1 VYNET
6 KLLDKIR
13 PLNERKV
20 TKTRNPSRKRAPQF
34 ASRRKVGCC
43 EQQINN
49 NAHPIYLA
57 RDEVA
62 ETPGKEEG
70 KAPKRYL
77 PGKGAASSSP
87 RGTKVFMYSPDFFLQ
102 KCVLGLW
109 RRSCCCAVLV
119 VRLPAVLLSRQFQS
133 PQLFESRRQ
142 YLVSF

>member
-1 VYNET
+1 VTRQDPQPLEKT
-6 KLLDKIR
+6 GPSIR
-13 PLNERKV
+13 ESKKKSGAAN
-20 TKTRNPSRKRAPQF
+20 
-34 ASRRKVGCC
+34 
-43 EQQINN
+43 QQINN

-102 KCVLGLW
+102 KRVLGCW
-109 RRSCCCAVLV
+109 RRLCCCALLV
-119 VRLPAVLLSRQFQS
+119 VKLPAVLLSRQFQ
-133 PQLFESRRQ
+133 
-142 YLVSF
+142 

>member
-20 TKTRNPSRKRAPQF
+20 TKTRNPSRKRAPQL

-70 KAPKRYL
+70 KSPKGISTWERRCIVIASWD
-77 PGKGAASSSP
+77 KG
-87 RGTKVFMYSPDFFLQ
+87 VY
-102 KCVLGLW
+102 V
-109 RRSCCCAVLV
+109 
-119 VRLPAVLLSRQFQS
+119 
-133 PQLFESRRQ
+133 
-142 YLVSF
+142 

>member
-1 VYNET
+1 MKKSDQDPQPLEKT
-6 KLLDKIR
+6 GPSIR
-13 PLNERKV
+13 ESK
-20 TKTRNPSRKRAPQF
+20 
-34 ASRRKVGCC
+34 KVGCC

-87 RGTKVFMYSPDFFLQ
+87 RGTKVFMYSSDVFLQ
-102 KCVLGLW
+102 KRVLEW
-109 RRSCCCAVLV
+109 RRGSCYCAKSLV
-119 VRLPAVLLSRQFQS
+119 KLPAVLLSEQFG
-133 PQLFESRRQ
+133 
-142 YLVSF
+142 